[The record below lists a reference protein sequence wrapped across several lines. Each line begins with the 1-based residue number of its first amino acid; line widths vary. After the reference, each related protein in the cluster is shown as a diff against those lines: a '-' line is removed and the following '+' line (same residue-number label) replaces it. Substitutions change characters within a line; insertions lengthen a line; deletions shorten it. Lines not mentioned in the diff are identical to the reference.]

1 MFWPGILHMPRK
13 LLYLYDQCCE
23 SSTSSLSLF
32 CNCWETLATKTT
44 TLWASY
50 ILVAWFSSQRQFV
63 FLVAHSLKREREVL
77 MLFGHQWTVLLYVQ
91 QKEEKLNTT
100 SLHQNSF
107 TANKCILHVK
117 YWSISKCLYTEDG
130 VNDT

>member
-32 CNCWETLATKTT
+32 CNCRETLATKTT

-63 FLVAHSLKREREVL
+63 FLVAHSLKRERER
-77 MLFGHQWTVLLYVQ
+77 
-91 QKEEKLNTT
+91 
-100 SLHQNSF
+100 
-107 TANKCILHVK
+107 
-117 YWSISKCLYTEDG
+117 G
-130 VNDT
+130 VNAVWTPMDSTALCTTERRKIEYHLITSKFIYSK